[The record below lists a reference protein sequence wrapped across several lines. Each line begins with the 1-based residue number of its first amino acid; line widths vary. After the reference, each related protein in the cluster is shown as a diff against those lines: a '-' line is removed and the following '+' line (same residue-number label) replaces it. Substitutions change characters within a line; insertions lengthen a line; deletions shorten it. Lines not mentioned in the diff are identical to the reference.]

1 MLLSAKTEEVAWIS
15 YKIFLALKTSH
26 TDEQNQLSEMIYLI
40 NLLRDSNGFIRNVT
54 KRHLCS

>member
-26 TDEQNQLSEMIYLI
+26 TDEQNQLSEMICLI

-54 KRHLCS
+54 

>member
-1 MLLSAKTEEVAWIS
+1 MLLSAKTEEVALIS

-26 TDEQNQLSEMIYLI
+26 TDEQNQLSEMICLI